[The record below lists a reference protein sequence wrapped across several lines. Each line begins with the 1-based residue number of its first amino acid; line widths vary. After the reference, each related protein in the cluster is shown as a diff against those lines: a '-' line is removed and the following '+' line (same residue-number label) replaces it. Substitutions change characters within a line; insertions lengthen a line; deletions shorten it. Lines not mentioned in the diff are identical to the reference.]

1 MTLIF
6 DVGYCIKKGCSSAK
20 KNGGGWLLCLLMYIC
35 SFHKRAL
42 LMLLDPFMVVLAKSR

>member
-20 KNGGGWLLCLLMYIC
+20 KM
-35 SFHKRAL
+35 A
-42 LMLLDPFMVVLAKSR
+42 VAAAAAVLTTDVHM